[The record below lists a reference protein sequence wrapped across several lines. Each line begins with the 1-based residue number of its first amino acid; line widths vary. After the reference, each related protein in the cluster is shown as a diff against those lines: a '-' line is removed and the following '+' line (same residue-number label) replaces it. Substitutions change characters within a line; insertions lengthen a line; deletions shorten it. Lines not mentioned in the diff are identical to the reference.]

1 LAGFYS
7 FSVPPNSNWLFQTQ
21 QRAEE
26 YKVARNKTRAPQ
38 TKDHYEFEKAKTI
51 RIQTLGQFKATSH
64 ICMEM
69 LCPNSALA
77 KYAVGKVLQE
87 NPTML
92 GTSWHTPYKYKRHDI
107 HQHSD
112 QRARSCTLRVVLKGS
127 SVLQRIFNVFQ
138 CLVNVLQHARNATEQ
153 LWP

>member
-1 LAGFYS
+1 MAF
-7 FSVPPNSNWLFQTQ
+7 PNSTKGRGIQSCSQ
-21 QRAEE
+21 QNGGA
-26 YKVARNKTRAPQ
+26 ANKRSLC
-38 TKDHYEFEKAKTI
+38 EFEKAKTI

-64 ICMEM
+64 SCMEM

-77 KYAVGKVLQE
+77 KYAVGKVPQE

-92 GTSWHTPYKYKRHDI
+92 GTSWHTPYKYKRHHI

-112 QRARSCTLRVVLKGS
+112 QRARSCALRVVLKGS